1 MTRYAY
7 KLTEEKWKFIIDEK
21 KKADGKGIFAV
32 MKERIYVCH
41 TFYHVYVACL
51 KECWLPAEKR
61 GQAALVLST
70 MSNQFGNL
78 QERAERSGLFEAV
91 YMFDEKEDVFFPE
104 LQKYHK
110 DRGNIVLNM
119 LARIKYT
126 KLLGKL
132 QEPYV
137 PVDFREYRDIYV
149 FCDSD
154 PIGYYLSYK
163 KIHYH
168 AVEDGLNCIQYY
180 DTARYDN
187 KGHFAFKAWMS
198 AHNLI
203 FIQNGYGKYCLD
215 MEINDKSVVPFPC
228 DKYIEQPRA
237 ELVEHLS
244 EEDKDILIHL
254 FIENMDELQRKLH
267 CSDEEKMLVLSEPLC
282 DLNVRKQIFADIIR
296 EYGQIDGQKLQVL
309 IKPHPRDVLDYGKEF
324 PEHIVLNGM
333 FPMEILNFIPGLRF
347 KRVVSVLTVP
357 NGIQFAEEVLFLG
370 EDFLDRYEAPE
381 LHRQNEHL

>member
-1 MTRYAY
+1 
-7 KLTEEKWKFIIDEK
+7 
-21 KKADGKGIFAV
+21 
-32 MKERIYVCH
+32 
-41 TFYHVYVACL
+41 
-51 KECWLPAEKR
+51 
-61 GQAALVLST
+61 
-70 MSNQFGNL
+70 
-78 QERAERSGLFEAV
+78 
-91 YMFDEKEDVFFPE
+91 
-104 LQKYHK
+104 
-110 DRGNIVLNM
+110 
-119 LARIKYT
+119 
-126 KLLGKL
+126 
-132 QEPYV
+132 
-137 PVDFREYRDIYV
+137 
-149 FCDSD
+149 
-154 PIGYYLSYK
+154 
-163 KIHYH
+163 
-168 AVEDGLNCIQYY
+168 
-180 DTARYDN
+180 
-187 KGHFAFKAWMS
+187 MS

>member
-1 MTRYAY
+1 M
-7 KLTEEKWKFIIDEK
+7 K
-21 KKADGKGIFAV
+21 
-32 MKERIYVCH
+32 KERIYVCH

-51 KECWLPAEKR
+51 KECCLPEEKR
-61 GQAALVLST
+61 GGAALVLST
-70 MSNQFGNL
+70 MSNRFGNL
-78 QERAERSGLFEAV
+78 KERAERCGLFEAV
-91 YMFDEKEDVFFPE
+91 FLFDEKEDVFFPE

-119 LARIKYT
+119 FARIKYT

-137 PVDFREYRDIYV
+137 PVDFREYGDIYV

-163 KIHYH
+163 KIPYH

-187 KGHFAFKAWMS
+187 KGHFALKAWMS

-228 DKYIEQPRA
+228 EKYIELPRA
-237 ELVEHLS
+237 KLVEHLS
-244 EEDKDILIHL
+244 EADKDILIHL
-254 FIENMDELQRKLH
+254 FIENMDELLKKL
-267 CSDEEKMLVLSEPLC
+267 SGSGEEKMLVLSEPLC
-282 DLNVRKQIFADIIR
+282 DLNVRKQIFSDIIR
-296 EYGQIDGQKLQVL
+296 EYGEIDGRKMQVL
-309 IKPHPRDVLDYGKEF
+309 IKPHPRDVLDYEREF
-324 PEHIVLNGM
+324 PQHIVLNGM
-333 FPMEILNFIPGLRF
+333 FPMEILNFIPGLHFR
-347 KRVVSVLTVP
+347 RVISVLTVP
-357 NGIQFAEEVLFLG
+357 NGIQFAQEVLFLG

>member
-1 MTRYAY
+1 
-7 KLTEEKWKFIIDEK
+7 
-21 KKADGKGIFAV
+21 

-51 KECWLPAEKR
+51 KELYLPEEKR
-61 GQAALVLST
+61 GQASLVLST
-70 MSNQFGNL
+70 MSNNFGNL
-78 QERAERSGLFEAV
+78 QERAKRCGLFEEV
-91 YMFDEKEDVFFPE
+91 YLFDEKEDIFFPE
-104 LQKYHK
+104 LQKYHQDK
-110 DRGNIVLNM
+110 GNIVLNM
-119 LARIKYT
+119 FARIKYT

-137 PVDFREYRDIYV
+137 PVDFREYGDIYV

-187 KGHFAFKAWMS
+187 KGHFALKAWMS
-198 AHNLI
+198 ARNLI

-228 DKYIEQPRA
+228 KKYIEQPRA
-237 ELVEHLS
+237 QLVEHLS
-244 EEDKDILIHL
+244 DVDKNILIHL
-254 FIENMDELQRKLH
+254 FIENMDELQQKLS
-267 CSDEEKMLVLSEPLC
+267 CGEADKVLVLSEPLC
-282 DLNVRKQIFADIIR
+282 GLDVRKQIFTDIIQ
-296 EYGQIDGQKLQVL
+296 EYGQIDGKKMQVL
-309 IKPHPRDVLDYGKEF
+309 IKPHPRDVLDYAKEF
-324 PEHIVLNGM
+324 SEHIVLNGM
-333 FPMEILNFIPGLRF
+333 FPMETLNFIPGLRF
-347 KRVVSVLTVP
+347 KRVISVLTVP
-357 NGIQFAEEVLFLG
+357 NGIQFAEETLFLG
-370 EDFLDRYEAPE
+370 EDFLDKYEAPE